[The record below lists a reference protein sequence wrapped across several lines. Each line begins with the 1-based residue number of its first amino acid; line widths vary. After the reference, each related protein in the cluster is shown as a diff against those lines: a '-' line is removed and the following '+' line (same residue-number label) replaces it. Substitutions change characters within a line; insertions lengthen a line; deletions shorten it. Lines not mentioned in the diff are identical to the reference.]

1 VERLRERAARHHRS
15 LQGELMAIIE
25 DAARAPRSLTPKDV
39 VAEVK
44 RLGIRSRSNSAK
56 IVRALRDAR

>member
-1 VERLRERAARHHRS
+1 MPIPSTIKNKNAPAHIVARLRKQTVR
-15 LQGELMAIIE
+15 G
-25 DAARAPRSLTPKDV
+25 SLTPKDV